1 MEKEILDDL
10 IIRYL
15 LGECSGD
22 ESQKLLEWS
31 SLSNENADYFQKF
44 KYAWIASNQL
54 GNEKEFAA
62 GDDLLARLHNSY
74 NNEKQVN
81 TFNIGDSRFATRR
94 ILKYAALVLIIFS
107 IGWLSSRVVSPKAI
121 TQNNSLISV
130 YETPVGSKGLVT
142 LPDGTQVW
150 LNAGSKLSYTVGYN
164 QKERIVK
171 LEGEGYFDVVTNPKK
186 PFIVKAKDLNI
197 KAYGTSFNVKA
208 YNDEKE
214 VITTLV
220 EGKVFIEG
228 RRNQKDFLV
237 EMKPQQT
244 IKYLSDKPLFL
255 SDSASIPSSPID
267 SNSKGPAKVY
277 ADNQPFISREIKNT
291 EIYTSWKDE
300 RWIVEKVKINDF
312 IRMLERRYN
321 VVFVMNP
328 DDFSKYHFSGT
339 IENESIEQVLS
350 FLRYTLPIKYT
361 VDKNHIQLKL
371 DHELTE
377 KYNKAL

>member
-1 MEKEILDDL
+1 MEKEFINDL

-22 ESQKLLEWS
+22 ENQKLLEWS
-31 SLSNENADYFQKF
+31 KLSDENADYLQKF

-54 GNEKEFAA
+54 GNEQEFAP
-62 GDDLLARLHNSY
+62 GDDLLTRLHHSY
-74 NNEKQVN
+74 ANEKQVE
-81 TFNIGDSRFATRR
+81 TFNIETSRFIIRR
-94 ILKYAALVLIIFS
+94 ILKYVALILIIFS
-107 IGWLSSRVVSPKAI
+107 VGWLSSRFVSPKADI
-121 TQNNSLISV
+121 QNNSLISV
-130 YETPVGSKGLVT
+130 YETPVGSKGIVT

-150 LNAGSKLSYTVGYN
+150 LNAGSKLSYPASYN

-186 PFIVKAKDLNI
+186 PFIVKARDLNI

-220 EGKVFIEG
+220 KGKVFIEG
-228 RRNQKDFLV
+228 RRNHKEFLV

-244 IKYLSDKPLFL
+244 IKYMSEKALFL
-255 SDSASIPSSPID
+255 SDSVSSP
-267 SNSKGPAKVY
+267 SNPVVSKEAAKVH
-277 ADNQPFISREIKNT
+277 AQAEPFISRESKNT

-300 RWIVEKVKINDF
+300 RWIVEKVKITDF

-350 FLRYTLPIKYT
+350 FLRYTLPIKYN
-361 VDKNHIQLKL
+361 VNKNHIQLKL
-371 DHELTE
+371 DQELTE